1 MAKLQEFPVQEVTA
15 AVFSRFFLF
24 FFTAWCPMTFLPII
38 SILFVCLFIA
48 KWLTCMPGRL
58 Y

>member
-24 FFTAWCPMTFLPII
+24 FFTA
-38 SILFVCLFIA
+38 
-48 KWLTCMPGRL
+48 
-58 Y
+58 